1 MIEHVTLVIV
11 LSRKKKNMN
20 KLILGNNIDEM
31 KNIPSNT
38 FDSVVTDPPYGIN
51 FMNKKWD
58 KVDSNFHYNWA
69 KEVLRVTKPG
79 GYMLVFSSPRTFH
92 RMAVDVENAGWEVK
106 DCLMWLYGEGFP
118 KSLNIAKAIDSF
130 YNEEGEYGDYK
141 TKDHAYL
148 RKNGNETLHEGYH
161 RPWRDDEEAVEKNK
175 RKYIP
180 ATEEAKKWNGWHT
193 ALKPAWEPIFLFR
206 KSLSEKSIV
215 ENVLKHGVG
224 AMNIEDCRIPTENSE
239 KTGRWPAN
247 LILDDDPFIV
257 DNLPKNKSKSSLRN
271 NKVSNFKFY
280 DDKDKKN
287 VVSAGFDD
295 EGSVTRFFYCPKSRP
310 GEKEYGLDDF
320 EFSIVDDG
328 RDKKIDNPYLRG
340 KTQRK
345 NIHPT
350 VKPVKLLTHLV
361 RMITPEGGTVFDPF
375 MGSGS
380 TGIACV
386 IENKDFYGIEI
397 EKDYF
402 DIAKARIEYVS

>member
-1 MIEHVTLVIV
+1 
-11 LSRKKKNMN
+11 
-20 KLILGNNIDEM
+20 
-31 KNIPSNT
+31 
-38 FDSVVTDPPYGIN
+38 
-51 FMNKKWD
+51 
-58 KVDSNFHYNWA
+58 
-69 KEVLRVTKPG
+69 
-79 GYMLVFSSPRTFH
+79 
-92 RMAVDVENAGWEVK
+92 
-106 DCLMWLYGEGFP
+106 
-118 KSLNIAKAIDSF
+118 
-130 YNEEGEYGDYK
+130 
-141 TKDHAYL
+141 
-148 RKNGNETLHEGYH
+148 
-161 RPWRDDEEAVEKNK
+161 
-175 RKYIP
+175 
-180 ATEEAKKWNGWHT
+180 
-193 ALKPAWEPIFLFR
+193 
-206 KSLSEKSIV
+206 
-215 ENVLKHGVG
+215 
-224 AMNIEDCRIPTENSE
+224 MNIEDCRIPTENSE